1 MPLFFTPKKKILYI
15 HIPKNGG
22 IAITE
27 ALAKHGYS
35 YLSQKYPENNSKV
48 SSAHLTSEE
57 INKILKQNNIN
68 LDFEFTVVR
77 NPYTKL
83 ESEYFYQFG
92 SIFKISEW
100 SIKTFYKL
108 KMYSGFNNFIKK
120 ELNIANNNLEYKLNH
135 FKPQVKFLTNK
146 TKVYK
151 YENKFKDLKNDLQD
165 YGINFEIGEK
175 RYTRGRLSKIFK
187 IKWEK
192 STIQM
197 VNEFYKDD
205 FESFGYEKK

>member
-1 MPLFFTPKKKILYI
+1 MPLFFTQQKKILYI

-22 IAITE
+22 LAITG

-35 YLSQKYPENNSKV
+35 YLGQKYPENNGKV
-48 SSAHLTSEE
+48 SPAHLTSEE
-57 INKILKQNNIN
+57 INTILKHNNIN
-68 LDFEFTVVR
+68 VDFEFTVVR

-100 SIKTFYKL
+100 NIKTFYKF
-108 KMYSGFNNFIKK
+108 KMFSGFNNFIKK

-175 RYTRGRLSKIFK
+175 QYTRGRLSKIFK

-205 FESFGYEKK
+205 FETFGYEKK